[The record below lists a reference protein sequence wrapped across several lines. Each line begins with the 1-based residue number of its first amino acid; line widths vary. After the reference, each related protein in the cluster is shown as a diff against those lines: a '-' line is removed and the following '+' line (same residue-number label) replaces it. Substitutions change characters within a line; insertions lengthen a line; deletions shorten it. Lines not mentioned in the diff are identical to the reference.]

1 MKKFRVV
8 QFYRSADGTKP
19 VGEWLNGLDDDRAQS
34 IAMGV
39 KFFEEYPSL
48 VVPKKFYEKV
58 RGEIWEIKAHY
69 GDEQYRLYAF
79 KDDALIIAA
88 VGVHKKWQKARAD
101 DLDLA
106 DDRRKQHF
114 NRKPK
119 ITKSPP
125 THKTS

>member
-1 MKKFRVV
+1 MRKLRIV
-8 QFYRSADGTKP
+8 QFYRAADGTKP
-19 VGEWLNGLDDDRAQS
+19 VGEWLNGLDDDRAQAV
-34 IAMGV
+34 AMAV

-48 VVPKKFYEKV
+48 AVPKKFYEKV

-88 VGVHKKWQKARAD
+88 VGVHKKWQKARAA

-106 DDRRKQHF
+106 DERRKKHF
-114 NRKPK
+114 KRTPK
-119 ITKSPP
+119 VTKSPP
-125 THKTS
+125 PNKPS